1 MPSKTIKAGIGYV
14 IGNYL
19 LKGLVFLTIPIFA
32 RLLSPSDYG
41 TYNTFVAY
49 ESIGTILLSLAIHS
63 SYKNARYKYS
73 DIKNGV
79 MLFEHYVSTTMIFLI
94 VSSFV
99 WFFGVF
105 LFSNSLSKILGLDE
119 ICLYFLIPYCLGGA
133 IITCF
138 NSYMGL
144 QYKFK
149 NYLIIA
155 LTNALTSITLS
166 IVLIK
171 TVFSNQPYM
180 GRIIGTTLPI
190 VIIGI
195 VIATYFIKKAHPQK
209 YVDFLS
215 WGIKYSFPIV
225 PHGLSQIVLSQFDR
239 VMIYRMIGTAEAG
252 LYSFCYNI
260 YMIFFV
266 TINSLDNVW
275 GPWFY
280 EKRHAKDLDQI
291 KKVSTLYILLMSFFA
306 AVLILISPELVK
318 ILAPSSYHDAIY
330 CVIPVVGAGFFVF
343 LYNIPASVEY
353 FHEKTKYIAIG
364 TMSAAVINILLNLY
378 FIPAFGYVAAA
389 YTTFATYIIYFIFH
403 YVLAWRI
410 EKRSLF
416 DTKKI
421 VLISSCV
428 ILIVFGARA
437 LVHEPVIRWITAV
450 ILGIVLIYFEESKF
464 GFFKKKIRKMKNG
477 K

>member
-1 MPSKTIKAGIGYV
+1 MSKAVKAGLGYV

-49 ESIGTILLSLAIHS
+49 ESIGTIFLGLAIHS

-73 DIKNGV
+73 EEQNGI
-79 MLFEHYVSTTMIFLI
+79 MLFEHYVSTTITFLV
-94 VSSFV
+94 VSTLL
-99 WFFGVF
+99 WFLGFF
-105 LFSNSLSKILGLDE
+105 FFSDPLSNVLGLE
-119 ICLYFLIPYCLGGA
+119 KNCLYFLAPFCMGNA
-133 IITCF
+133 IIMCF

-149 NYLIIA
+149 NYLLIA
-155 LTNALTSITLS
+155 TVNATTSIILS
-166 IVLIK
+166 IILIK
-171 TVFSNQPYM
+171 TIFNSQRYM
-180 GRIIGTTLPI
+180 GRIIGTTAPI

-195 VIATYFIKKAHPQK
+195 IIAIYFIKKARPK
-209 YVDFLS
+209 NYTNFLS
-215 WGIKYSFPIV
+215 WGIKYSLPIV

-239 VMIYRMIGTAEAG
+239 VMIYRMIGTTEAG

-280 EKRHAKDLDQI
+280 EKMHSKDFNQI
-291 KKVSTLYILLMSFFA
+291 KNISTLYTLMMSFFA
-306 AVLILISPELVK
+306 AILIFISPELVK

-353 FHEKTKYIAIG
+353 FHEKTKYIAVG

-389 YTTFATYIIYFIFH
+389 YTTFATYIIYFLFH
-403 YVLAWRI
+403 YILAWRI
-410 EKRSLF
+410 EQKCLF

-421 VLISSCV
+421 IFISLGV
-428 ILIVFGARA
+428 ISIVFGARA
-437 LVHEPVIRWITAV
+437 LIDEPIIRWSVAV
-450 ILGIVLIYFEESKF
+450 ILGVILITFEELKF
-464 GFFKKKIRKMKNG
+464 SFFKKKIRKMKNG
-477 K
+477 Q